1 MRSDTRR
8 RIIAVLALAVL
19 LVPVAALARS
29 ASPLPTASTAGQ
41 TTHILTNIQNLFIGS
56 MGGWLTHATLAAQDL
71 FTYLAVFELM
81 WVGIQWA
88 LKRPEPHE
96 LIGSLAVKIAFFAL
110 FYFGVIGM
118 APHWI
123 PLLLHMFQRAG
134 LVVTGMSGT
143 SANALTPANPSAI
156 FGQSWT
162 AIRGLAAAVE
172 SQLSLLHPLDDTLM
186 GFSAV
191 ISAVVFILAYAL
203 LAFEALIINIEAS
216 VILGAGVFMLAF
228 AGSNWTTTFS
238 EKYLSYVF
246 SIGVKYFVLTVI
258 LALGADLPTEIQHV
272 FHAMNAQGGYGW
284 ITPIEAS
291 FMTLVYGVVGLSAP
305 GIAGSMLSGSPSLST
320 GSFMGAAAGGAGVAA
335 AGVGV
340 AAGVA
345 GLAGSGAA
353 GLAAMARRLGG
364 GSAVAGGI
372 AGDMGA
378 TSMLGAMAGT
388 NRGASGGGGGVAGL
402 ARATGS
408 SSRGPVGSL
417 GGGSG
422 DSATGTARAGGVG
435 SGARSGGPT
444 GTAGRAGAWSV
455 DSAGTARPAQPGG
468 PGTAGGG
475 PAPNIRFGARDGGSA
490 SRQAGAAGS
499 KAAPG
504 QGPANGPSA
513 GSGAASAR
521 GATGAAGANSASQAH
536 AGQDRGADSNT
547 GGPAGSTGPAAGS
560 VPPGAPAGSGGGQ
573 DGIADPK
580 GTAPGAAA
588 EGAGAEKGVPPAG
601 DDKGFFNRTAA
612 QHAMNVAKHASR
624 GLGHAQDALRHQG
637 LSGGIN
643 IRLNHP
649 E

>member
-1 MRSDTRR
+1 MRVDTRR
-8 RIIAVLALAVL
+8 RIIAVLALAAL
-19 LVPVAALARS
+19 LLPVVALAQS
-29 ASPLPTASTAGQ
+29 AGPLPTASTAGQ
-41 TTHILTNIQNLFIGS
+41 TTHILTDIQNLFLGS
-56 MGGWLTHATLAAQDL
+56 MGGWLTHATRAAQDL
-71 FTYLAVFELM
+71 FSGLAIFELM

-156 FGQSWT
+156 FGESWT
-162 AIRGLAAAVE
+162 AIQQLDAAVT
-172 SQLSLLHPLDDTLM
+172 SQISLLHPLDDTVM
-186 GFSAV
+186 GLSAV

-203 LAFEALIINIEAS
+203 LAFEALMINIEAS

-228 AGSNWTTTFS
+228 SGSNWTTTFS

-258 LALGADLPTEIQHV
+258 LALGADLPHEIQQV
-272 FHAMNAQGGYGW
+272 FHVMNTQGGYSW

-320 GSFMGAAAGGAGVAA
+320 GSFMGAAVGGAGAAIGA
-335 AGVGV
+335 AGA

-345 GLAGSGAA
+345 GLAGSGGMA
-353 GLAAMARRLGG
+353 LAAMAKRLGG
-364 GSAVAGGI
+364 GSAAAGAI

-378 TSMLGAMAGT
+378 MGMLGSMAGR
-388 NRGASGGGGGVAGL
+388 NGPSGGSGGGVAGL
-402 ARATGS
+402 ARATGTGA
-408 SSRGPVGSL
+408 RGPVGSL

-422 DSATGTARAGGVG
+422 AAAGGAAHAGGVG
-435 SGARSGGPT
+435 SGARSGGST
-444 GTAGRAGAWSV
+444 GGWTV

-475 PAPNIRFGARDGGSA
+475 PAPNIRFGDRDGGSA

-513 GSGAASAR
+513 GSGAA
-521 GATGAAGANSASQAH
+521 GPTGGSSTGHAH
-536 AGQDRGADSNT
+536 PGQDRGAGANT
-547 GGPAGSTGPAAGS
+547 GGPAARS
-560 VPPGAPAGSGGGQ
+560 VPPGVAAGSGQ

-580 GTAPGAAA
+580 GTTPGTPHAAA
-588 EGAGAEKGVPPAG
+588 EGAEKAG
-601 DDKGFFNRTAA
+601 KGFFNRTAA
-612 QHAMNVAKHASR
+612 EHALNVAKHASK

>member
-1 MRSDTRR
+1 MGSDARR
-8 RIIAVLALAVL
+8 RLTPVLALAALLMPVL
-19 LVPVAALARS
+19 AQAAG
-29 ASPLPTASTAGQ
+29 PLPAASTAGQ
-41 TTHILTNIQNLFIGS
+41 TTHILTNIQNLFLGS
-56 MGGWLTHATLAAQDL
+56 MGGWLTHATAAAQDL
-71 FTYLAVFELM
+71 FSGLAVFELM

-134 LVVTGMSGT
+134 LVVTGLSGQQ
-143 SANALTPANPSAI
+143 ANALTPANPSAI
-156 FGQSWT
+156 FGQSWD
-162 AIRGLAAAVE
+162 AIQGLTAAVT
-172 SQLSLLHPLDDTLM
+172 SQLSLMHPLDDTLM
-186 GFSAV
+186 GLSAV
-191 ISAVVFILAYAL
+191 ASAIVFILAYAL

-258 LALGADLPTEIQHV
+258 LALGAGLPTTIQHV
-272 FHAMNAQGGYGW
+272 FQAMSAQGGYGW

-291 FMTLVYGVVGLSAP
+291 FMTLVYGVVGLTAP
-305 GIAGSMLSGSPSLST
+305 GVAGSMLSGSPSLST

-335 AGVGV
+335 AGLGA

-345 GLAGSGAA
+345 GMAGSGAA

-364 GSAVAGGI
+364 GSAAAGGI

-378 TSMLGAMAGT
+378 TSMLGSMAGKNGT
-388 NRGASGGGGGVAGL
+388 AAGSGGSVAGL

-408 SSRGPVGSL
+408 SSRGPAGSI
-417 GGGSG
+417 GRGGAAPGTGPAAGTRPAGSASGGSG
-422 DSATGTARAGGVG
+422 
-435 SGARSGGPT
+435 
-444 GTAGRAGAWSV
+444 AWTV
-455 DSAGTARPAQPGG
+455 DSAGTARPAAPGG
-468 PGTAGGG
+468 SARPAGAAGTAAGG
-475 PAPNIRFGARDGGSA
+475 PAPNIRFGDRGDHSTPHA
-490 SRQAGAAGS
+490 AGAGPQER
-499 KAAPG
+499 AAPG

-513 GSGAASAR
+513 GSGA
-521 GATGAAGANSASQAH
+521 TGPA
-536 AGQDRGADSNT
+536 GADSAGQARPGPDHSAGANT
-547 GGPAGSTGPAAGS
+547 GGPAGSTAPAGGS
-560 VPPGAPAGSGGGQ
+560 VPPGAPPAGAGGT
-573 DGIADPK
+573 DGIADPR
-580 GTAPGAAA
+580 GSTPGAPPAGA
-588 EGAGAEKGVPPAG
+588 AGAEKDG
-601 DDKGFFNRTAA
+601 KGFFSRTAA
-612 QHAMNVAKHASR
+612 EHALSVAKHASR

>member
-1 MRSDTRR
+1 MRADARR
-8 RIIAVLALAVL
+8 RVVAVLA
-19 LVPVAALARS
+19 VAALMLPALALAQS
-29 ASPLPTASTAGQ
+29 TSPLPAASTAGQ
-41 TTHILTNIQNLFIGS
+41 TTHILTDIQNLFLGS
-56 MGGWLTHATLAAQDL
+56 MGGWLSHATRAAQDL
-71 FTYLAVFELM
+71 FSGLAVFELM

-134 LVVTGMSGT
+134 LVVTGMSGQQ
-143 SANALTPANPSAI
+143 ANALTPANPSAI
-156 FGQSWT
+156 FGQSWD
-162 AIRGLAAAVE
+162 AIKGLTAAVS
-172 SQLSLLHPLDDTLM
+172 SQLSLMHPLDDTLM
-186 GFSAV
+186 GLSAV
-191 ISAVVFILAYAL
+191 ASAIVFILAYAL

-228 AGSNWTTTFS
+228 SGSNWTTTFS

-258 LALGADLPTEIQHV
+258 LALGAGLPTTIQHV
-272 FHAMNAQGGYGW
+272 FAAMQAQGGYGW

-291 FMTLVYGVVGLSAP
+291 FMTLVYGVVGLTAP

-320 GSFMGAAAGGAGVAA
+320 GSFMGAAAGGAGAAMGA
-335 AGVGV
+335 AGA

-353 GLAAMARRLGG
+353 GLAAMAKRLGG
-364 GSAVAGGI
+364 GSSAAGGI

-378 TSMLGAMAGT
+378 MGMLGSMAGT
-388 NRGASGGGGGVAGL
+388 NRGAGGGGGGVAGL

-408 SSRGPVGSL
+408 SSRGPLGSL

-422 DSATGTARAGGVG
+422 ASAGGATRAGG
-435 SGARSGGPT
+435 GARPGGPT
-444 GTAGRAGAWSV
+444 GATGRAGAWTV
-455 DSAGTARPAQPGG
+455 DSAGTARPTQPGG
-468 PGTAGGG
+468 SDPAGAGAAGQRAAGG
-475 PAPNIRFGARDGGSA
+475 PAPNIRFGDRGAHSTPHA
-490 SRQAGAAGS
+490 AGAGPQER
-499 KAAPG
+499 AAPG

-513 GSGAASAR
+513 GSGAA
-521 GATGAAGANSASQAH
+521 GTAGADSGSQAQP
-536 AGQDRGADSNT
+536 GPDRGAQGAT
-547 GGPAGSTGPAAGS
+547 GGPAASTGPAGGAA
-560 VPPGAPAGSGGGQ
+560 PPGAPPAGP
-573 DGIADPK
+573 DGIADPR
-580 GTAPGAAA
+580 GAAAAPGAGEAEKSAKGFLGRSAA
-588 EGAGAEKGVPPAG
+588 E
-601 DDKGFFNRTAA
+601 
-612 QHAMNVAKHASR
+612 HAMNVAKRASK
-624 GLGHAQDALRHQG
+624 GVGHAQDALRHQG

>member
-8 RIIAVLALAVL
+8 RVVAVLALAAL
-19 LVPVAALARS
+19 LLPVIALAQS
-29 ASPLPTASTAGQ
+29 ASPLPATSTAGQ
-41 TTHILTNIQNLFIGS
+41 TTHILTSIQNDFIGS
-56 MGGWLTHATLAAQDL
+56 MGGWLSHATAAAQDL

-143 SANALTPANPSAI
+143 SANALTPADPSAI
-156 FGQSWT
+156 FGESWT
-162 AIRGLAAAVE
+162 AIQQLGAAVTG
-172 SQLSLLHPLDDTLM
+172 QLSLMHPIDDTIM
-186 GFSAV
+186 GLSAV
-191 ISAVVFILAYAL
+191 ASAIIFVLAYAL

-335 AGVGV
+335 AGVGA

-353 GLAAMARRLGG
+353 GLAAMAKRLGG
-364 GSAVAGGI
+364 GASAVGGI

-378 TSMLGAMAGT
+378 MGMLGAMAGT
-388 NRGASGGGGGVAGL
+388 NRSAGGGGGGVAGL
-402 ARATGS
+402 VRSLGPGS
-408 SSRGPVGSL
+408 SAPAGSV

-422 DSATGTARAGGVG
+422 PRGSAAGTGTG
-435 SGARSGGPT
+435 
-444 GTAGRAGAWSV
+444 GRAGAWSV
-455 DSAGTARPAQPGG
+455 DSRGTARPSAPGG
-468 PGTAGGG
+468 RISPGGSARPAGAAETATGG
-475 PAPNIRFGARDGGSA
+475 PAPNIRFGDRGAGSA

-499 KAAPG
+499 GAAPG

-513 GSGAASAR
+513 DS
-521 GATGAAGANSASQAH
+521 GATGPTGGSSTGQAHPGQDHGAGAN
-536 AGQDRGADSNT
+536 T
-547 GGPAGSTGPAAGS
+547 GGLSAGTGSA
-560 VPPGAPAGSGGGQ
+560 GGGQ

>member
-8 RIIAVLALAVL
+8 RVVAVLALAAL
-19 LVPVAALARS
+19 LLPVIALAQS
-29 ASPLPTASTAGQ
+29 ASPLPATSTAGQ
-41 TTHILTNIQNLFIGS
+41 TTHILTSIQNDFIGS
-56 MGGWLTHATLAAQDL
+56 MGGWLSHATAAAQDL

-335 AGVGV
+335 AGVGA

-353 GLAAMARRLGG
+353 GLAAMAKRLGG
-364 GSAVAGGI
+364 GASAVGGI

-378 TSMLGAMAGT
+378 MGMLGAMAGT
-388 NRGASGGGGGVAGL
+388 NRSAGGGGGGVAGL
-402 ARATGS
+402 VRSLGPGS
-408 SSRGPVGSL
+408 SAPAGSV

-422 DSATGTARAGGVG
+422 PRGSAAGTGTG
-435 SGARSGGPT
+435 
-444 GTAGRAGAWSV
+444 GRAGAWSV
-455 DSAGTARPAQPGG
+455 DSRGTARPSAPGG
-468 PGTAGGG
+468 RISPGGSARPAGAAETATGG
-475 PAPNIRFGARDGGSA
+475 PAPNIRFGDRGAGSA

-499 KAAPG
+499 GAAPG

-513 GSGAASAR
+513 DS
-521 GATGAAGANSASQAH
+521 GATGPTGGSSTGQAHPGQDHGAGAN
-536 AGQDRGADSNT
+536 T
-547 GGPAGSTGPAAGS
+547 GGLSAGTGSA
-560 VPPGAPAGSGGGQ
+560 GGGQ

>member
-1 MRSDTRR
+1 MARMIDKDRFR
-8 RIIAVLALAVL
+8 ANALGLWCVFGFALAAPAL
-19 LVPVAALARS
+19 GHAAGVT
-29 ASPLPTASTAGQ
+29 SPLPTASTAGQ
-41 TTHILTNIQNLFIGS
+41 TTHILTDIQNLFIGS
-56 MGGWLTHATLAAQDL
+56 MGGWLTHATSAAQDL
-71 FTYLAVFELM
+71 FSGLALFELM

-156 FGQSWT
+156 FGQSWD
-162 AIRGLAAAVE
+162 AIASLAAAVKN
-172 SQLSLLHPLDDTLM
+172 QATWFHPLNDVLF

-272 FHAMNAQGGYGW
+272 FHAMNTQGGYSW

-353 GLAAMARRLGG
+353 GLAAMAKRLGG

-378 TSMLGAMAGT
+378 MGMLGSMAGT
-388 NRGASGGGGGVAGL
+388 NRGAGGGGGGVAGL
-402 ARATGS
+402 ARATGTGA
-408 SSRGPVGSL
+408 RGAGPAVGQGMAAAGKAAGKGVAAAGSAAGAAIGAVPGLQPVGAAVSAGAKAAGAGIEATGKAAGGATKAAGRAGGAAADKAGAGL
-417 GGGSG
+417 ARAAGGGSG
-422 DSATGTARAGGVG
+422 
-435 SGARSGGPT
+435 
-444 GTAGRAGAWSV
+444 
-455 DSAGTARPAQPGG
+455 
-468 PGTAGGG
+468 
-475 PAPNIRFGARDGGSA
+475 
-490 SRQAGAAGS
+490 AGAAPS
-499 KAAPG
+499 
-504 QGPANGPSA
+504 GPSA
-513 GSGAASAR
+513 AGAAK
-521 GATGAAGANSASQAH
+521 
-536 AGQDRGADSNT
+536 
-547 GGPAGSTGPAAGS
+547 GGT
-560 VPPGAPAGSGGGQ
+560 
-573 DGIADPK
+573 DGIADPSSAGPAQA
-580 GTAPGAAA
+580 GTGSEGTGAAQKA
-588 EGAGAEKGVPPAG
+588 T
-601 DDKGFFNRTAA
+601 KGFLGRSAA
-612 QHAMNVAKHASR
+612 EHAVNVAKHASR

-637 LSGGIN
+637 QSGGIN

>member
-1 MRSDTRR
+1 MVT
-8 RIIAVLALAVL
+8 VLALAAL
-19 LVPVAALARS
+19 LVPAVVLAQP
-29 ASPLPTASTAGQ
+29 AGPLPAASTAGQ
-41 TTHILTNIQNLFIGS
+41 TTHILTSIQDLFASS
-56 MGGWLTHATLAAQDL
+56 MSGWLTHATRAAQDL
-71 FTYLAVFELM
+71 FSGLALFELM

-88 LKRPEPHE
+88 LKRPELHE
-96 LIGSLAVKIAFFAL
+96 VIGSLSVKVAFFAL

-118 APHWI
+118 APHWV
-123 PLLLHMFQRAG
+123 PLLIHIFHQAG
-134 LVVTGMSGT
+134 LVVTGMSGQQ
-143 SANALTPANPSAI
+143 AQALTPANPSAI

-162 AIRGLAAAVE
+162 AIQQLAAAVT
-172 SQLSLLHPLDDTLM
+172 SQISLMHPLNDTVM
-186 GFSAV
+186 GLSAV
-191 ISAVVFILAYAL
+191 ASAIIFVLAYAL

-216 VILGAGVFMLAF
+216 VILGAGIFMLAF

-258 LALGADLPTEIQHV
+258 LALGAQLPVDIQHV
-272 FHAMNAQGGYGW
+272 FHAMNAQGGYSW

-291 FMTLVYGVVGLSAP
+291 FMTLVYGVVGLTAP

-320 GSFMGAAAGGAGVAA
+320 GSFMGAAAGGAGAAMGA
-335 AGVGV
+335 AGA

-364 GSAVAGGI
+364 GASAVGGI

-378 TSMLGAMAGT
+378 MGMLGAMAGT
-388 NRGASGGGGGVAGL
+388 NRGAGGGGGGVAGL
-402 ARATGS
+402 ARSLGPGS
-408 SSRGPVGSL
+408 SSPAGSIGRGAGS
-417 GGGSG
+417 S
-422 DSATGTARAGGVG
+422 
-435 SGARSGGPT
+435 GPT
-444 GTAGRAGAWSV
+444 GSAGGTGAAGRAGAWSV

-468 PGTAGGG
+468 PTPPGGSARQAGTAGAASGG
-475 PAPNIRFGARDGGSA
+475 PAPNIRFGDRGAGSA

-499 KAAPG
+499 GAAPG

-513 GSGAASAR
+513 DS
-521 GATGAAGANSASQAH
+521 GATGPTGGSSTGQAHPGQDHGAGAN
-536 AGQDRGADSNT
+536 T
-547 GGPAGSTGPAAGS
+547 GGLSAGTGSA
-560 VPPGAPAGSGGGQ
+560 GGGQ

>member
-1 MRSDTRR
+1 MRNDSR
-8 RIIAVLALAVL
+8 RILVLAALAAL
-19 LVPVAALARS
+19 LVPAAALAQS
-29 ASPLPTASTAGQ
+29 AGPLPSGGATTGLLDAIQQVFSTAS
-41 TTHILTNIQNLFIGS
+41 
-56 MGGWLTHATLAAQDL
+56 GGWLTHATGAAQDL
-71 FTYLAVFELM
+71 FRALALLEIS

-96 LIGSLAVKIAFFAL
+96 LIGSLTLKIMFFAV

-118 APHWI
+118 APHWV
-123 PLLLHMFQRAG
+123 PLLIHMFHRAG
-134 LVVTGMSGT
+134 LVVTGAGT
-143 SANALTPANPSAI
+143 APAGALTPSDPSAI

-162 AIRGLAAAVE
+162 AIEGLEQLVHQHLSANPLYAGQDVLWGLCSAFAA
-172 SQLSLLHPLDDTLM
+172 L
-186 GFSAV
+186 
-191 ISAVVFILAYAL
+191 VFFLAYAL
-203 LAFEALIINIEAS
+203 IAFEALLINIEAS

-228 AGSNWTTTFS
+228 AGSSWTTTFS
-238 EKYLSYVF
+238 EKYVSYVF

-258 LALGADLPTEIQHV
+258 LVAGVHLPQYIQHV
-272 FHAMNAQGGYGW
+272 FTALGHDKGGG
-284 ITPIEAS
+284 PFAPLAAS
-291 FMTLVYGVVGLSAP
+291 MVTLVYGVTGLMAP

-320 GSFMGAAAGGAGVAA
+320 GSFMGAAAGGAGAVMGA
-335 AGVGV
+335 AGA

-353 GLAAMARRLGG
+353 GLAAMAKRLGG

-378 TSMLGAMAGT
+378 MGMLGSMAGR
-388 NRGASGGGGGVAGL
+388 NGPSGGSGGGVGGL

-422 DSATGTARAGGVG
+422 ASAGGAAHAGGVG

-444 GTAGRAGAWSV
+444 GTAGRAGAWTV

-468 PGTAGGG
+468 PGPAGGG
-475 PAPNIRFGARDGGSA
+475 PAPNIRFGDRGAGSA
-490 SRQAGAAGS
+490 SRQAGAAGFE
-499 KAAPG
+499 AAPG
-504 QGPANGPSA
+504 QGPANGPSR
-513 GSGAASAR
+513 GSGAA
-521 GATGAAGANSASQAH
+521 GP
-536 AGQDRGADSNT
+536 T
-547 GGPAGSTGPAAGS
+547 GGSSTGPA
-560 VPPGAPAGSGGGQ
+560 VGGQ

-580 GTAPGAAA
+580 EVAPGAAA
-588 EGAGAEKGVPPAG
+588 ESAGAEKAG
-601 DDKGFFNRTAA
+601 KGFFSRTAA
-612 QHAMNVAKHASR
+612 QHAANVAKHASR

>member
-1 MRSDTRR
+1 MRVHSR
-8 RIIAVLALAVL
+8 RILALAALAAL
-19 LVPVAALARS
+19 LFPAAALALP
-29 ASPLPTASTAGQ
+29 AGPLPSGGATTGLLDAIQQVFSTAS
-41 TTHILTNIQNLFIGS
+41 
-56 MGGWLTHATLAAQDL
+56 GGWLTHATGAAQDL
-71 FTYLAVFELM
+71 FRALALLEIS

-96 LIGSLAVKIAFFAL
+96 LIGSLTLKIMFFAV

-118 APHWI
+118 APHWV
-123 PLLLHMFQRAG
+123 PLLIHMFHRAG
-134 LVVTGMSGT
+134 LVVTGAGT
-143 SANALTPANPSAI
+143 APAGALTPSNPSAI

-162 AIRGLAAAVE
+162 AIEGLEQLVHQHLSANPLYAGQDVLWGLCSAFAA
-172 SQLSLLHPLDDTLM
+172 L
-186 GFSAV
+186 
-191 ISAVVFILAYAL
+191 VFFLAYAL
-203 LAFEALIINIEAS
+203 IAFEALLINIEAS

-228 AGSNWTTTFS
+228 AGSSWTTTFS
-238 EKYLSYVF
+238 EKYVSYVF

-258 LALGADLPTEIQHV
+258 LVAGVHLPQYIQHV
-272 FHAMNAQGGYGW
+272 FTALGQDKGGG
-284 ITPIEAS
+284 PFAPLAAS
-291 FMTLVYGVVGLSAP
+291 MVTLVYGVTGLMAP

-320 GSFMGAAAGGAGVAA
+320 GSFMGAAAGGAGAVMGA
-335 AGVGV
+335 AGA

-353 GLAAMARRLGG
+353 GLAAMAKRLGG

-378 TSMLGAMAGT
+378 TGMLGSLAGR
-388 NRGASGGGGGVAGL
+388 NGPSGGSGGGVGGL

-422 DSATGTARAGGVG
+422 ASAGGAAHAGGVG

-468 PGTAGGG
+468 PGPAGGG
-475 PAPNIRFGARDGGSA
+475 PAPNIRFGDRGAGSA

-499 KAAPG
+499 GAAPG

-513 GSGAASAR
+513 SSGAA
-521 GATGAAGANSASQAH
+521 GPTGGSSTGQAH
-536 AGQDRGADSNT
+536 PGQDRGADSNT
-547 GGPAGSTGPAAGS
+547 GGPAG
-560 VPPGAPAGSGGGQ
+560 GGQ

-580 GTAPGAAA
+580 EVAPGAAA
-588 EGAGAEKGVPPAG
+588 EGAGAEKAG
-601 DDKGFFNRTAA
+601 KGFFNRTAA
-612 QHAMNVAKHASR
+612 EHALNVAKHASK
-624 GLGHAQDALRHQG
+624 GLGNAQDALRHQG

>member
-1 MRSDTRR
+1 MRTDTRWR
-8 RIIAVLALAVL
+8 LLAALAVAALLVPALALAQ
-19 LVPVAALARS
+19 S
-29 ASPLPTASTAGQ
+29 SGPLPAASTAGQ
-41 TTHILTNIQNLFIGS
+41 TTHILTDIQNLFLGS
-56 MGGWLTHATLAAQDL
+56 MGGWLTHATAAAQDL
-71 FTYLAVFELM
+71 FSGLALFELM
-81 WVGIQWA
+81 WVGIGWA

-134 LVVTGMSGT
+134 LVVTGLSGQQ
-143 SANALTPANPSAI
+143 AGALTPADPSAI
-156 FGQSWT
+156 FGQSWD
-162 AIRGLAAAVE
+162 AIKALGAAVT
-172 SQLSLLHPLDDTLM
+172 QQVSLFHPIDDVLM

-191 ISAVVFILAYAL
+191 ASAIVFVLAYAL

-228 AGSNWTTTFS
+228 SGSNWTTTFS

-258 LALGADLPTEIQHV
+258 LALGAGLPTTIQHV
-272 FHAMNAQGGYGW
+272 FQAMSAQGGYGW

-305 GIAGSMLSGSPSLST
+305 GVAGSMLSGSPSLST

-335 AGVGV
+335 AGLGA

-345 GLAGSGAA
+345 GMAGSGTA
-353 GLAAMARRLGG
+353 GLAAMAKRLGG
-364 GSAVAGGI
+364 GSSAAGGL

-378 TSMLGAMAGT
+378 MGMLGSMAGKNGT
-388 NRGASGGGGGVAGL
+388 AAGSGGGVAGL
-402 ARATGS
+402 ARSLGPGS
-408 SSRGPVGSL
+408 SSPAGSIGRGASSA
-417 GGGSG
+417 GG
-422 DSATGTARAGGVG
+422 ATRAGG
-435 SGARSGGPT
+435 GARPGGPT
-444 GTAGRAGAWSV
+444 GATGRAGAWTV
-455 DSAGTARPAQPGG
+455 DSAGTARPTQPGG
-468 PGTAGGG
+468 PSPAGGG
-475 PAPNIRFGARDGGSA
+475 PAPNIRFGDRGAGSA

-504 QGPANGPSA
+504 QGSPAGGADPAGGASA
-513 GSGAASAR
+513 GS
-521 GATGAAGANSASQAH
+521 GATGAAGANSGSH
-536 AGQDRGADSNT
+536 AQPGPDHSAGANP
-547 GGPAGSTGPAAGS
+547 GGPAAGTGPVGGGPAADN
-560 VPPGAPAGSGGGQ
+560 VPPGAAAGSGQ

-580 GTAPGAAA
+580 GTPPGAAA
-588 EGAGAEKGVPPAG
+588 EGAGAEKAG
-601 DDKGFFNRTAA
+601 KGFFNRTAA
-612 QHAMNVAKHASR
+612 EHALNVAKHASR

>member
-8 RIIAVLALAVL
+8 VVAVLA
-19 LVPVAALARS
+19 VAALLLPVIALAQS
-29 ASPLPTASTAGQ
+29 ASPLPAASTAGQ
-41 TTHILTNIQNLFIGS
+41 TTHILTSIQNHFLGS
-56 MGGWLTHATLAAQDL
+56 MGGWLAHATRAAQDL

-123 PLLLHMFQRAG
+123 PLVLHIFQRAG
-134 LVVTGMSGT
+134 LVVTGMSGQQ
-143 SANALTPANPSAI
+143 AQALTPANPSAI
-156 FGQSWT
+156 FGQSWD
-162 AIRGLAAAVE
+162 AIKALTSAVT
-172 SQLSLLHPLDDTLM
+172 SQISLLHPLDDTVM
-186 GFSAV
+186 GLSAV
-191 ISAVVFILAYAL
+191 ASAIIFILAYAL
-203 LAFEALIINIEAS
+203 LAFEALMINIEAS

-228 AGSNWTTTFS
+228 SGSNWTTTFS

-258 LALGADLPTEIQHV
+258 LALGAQLPVDIQHV
-272 FHAMNAQGGYGW
+272 FHVMSSQGGYSW
-284 ITPIEAS
+284 TAPIEMS

-335 AGVGV
+335 AGIGA

-345 GLAGSGAA
+345 GLAGSGGMA
-353 GLAAMARRLGG
+353 LAAMAKRLGG

-388 NRGASGGGGGVAGL
+388 NRGASGGGGGVGGL

-422 DSATGTARAGGVG
+422 ASATGTARAGGVG

-444 GTAGRAGAWSV
+444 GAWTV
-455 DSAGTARPAQPGG
+455 DSAGTARPAQPGASAR
-468 PGTAGGG
+468 PAGASRAAAGG
-475 PAPNIRFGARDGGSA
+475 PAPNIRFGDRDGGSA

-499 KAAPG
+499 GAAPG

-513 GSGAASAR
+513 GSGAA
-521 GATGAAGANSASQAH
+521 GPTGGSSTGQAH
-536 AGQDRGADSNT
+536 PGQDRGADSNT
-547 GGPAGSTGPAAGS
+547 GGPAGGTGPAVGS
-560 VPPGAPAGSGGGQ
+560 VPPGTAAGSGQ

-588 EGAGAEKGVPPAG
+588 EGAGAEKAG
-601 DDKGFFNRTAA
+601 KGFFNRTAA

-637 LSGGIN
+637 QSGGIN

>member
-1 MRSDTRR
+1 MRVHSR
-8 RIIAVLALAVL
+8 RILALAALAAL
-19 LVPVAALARS
+19 LFPAAALALP
-29 ASPLPTASTAGQ
+29 AGPLPSGGATTGLLDAIQQVFSTAS
-41 TTHILTNIQNLFIGS
+41 
-56 MGGWLTHATLAAQDL
+56 GGWLTHATGAAQDL
-71 FTYLAVFELM
+71 FRALALLEIS

-96 LIGSLAVKIAFFAL
+96 LIGSLTLKIMFFAV

-118 APHWI
+118 APHWV
-123 PLLLHMFQRAG
+123 PLLIHIFHRAG
-134 LVVTGMSGT
+134 LIVTGAG
-143 SANALTPANPSAI
+143 SAPAGALSPSDPSAI
-156 FGQSWT
+156 FGESWT
-162 AIRGLAAAVE
+162 AIQGLEQLVHQHLSANPLYAGQDVLWGLCSAFAA
-172 SQLSLLHPLDDTLM
+172 L
-186 GFSAV
+186 
-191 ISAVVFILAYAL
+191 VFFLAYAL
-203 LAFEALIINIEAS
+203 IAFEALLINIEAS

-228 AGSNWTTTFS
+228 AGSSWTTTFS
-238 EKYLSYVF
+238 EKYVSYVF

-258 LALGADLPTEIQHV
+258 LVAGVHLPQYIQHMFTALGKD
-272 FHAMNAQGGYGW
+272 QGGG
-284 ITPIEAS
+284 PFAPMAAS
-291 FMTLVYGVVGLSAP
+291 MVTLVYGVTGLMAP

-320 GSFMGAAAGGAGVAA
+320 GSFMGAAAGGAGAAMGA
-335 AGVGV
+335 AGA

-364 GSAVAGGI
+364 GASAVGGI

-378 TSMLGAMAGT
+378 MGMLGAMAGT
-388 NRGASGGGGGVAGL
+388 NRGAGGGGGGVAGL
-402 ARATGS
+402 ARSLGPGS
-408 SSRGPVGSL
+408 SSPAGSIGRGAGS
-417 GGGSG
+417 S
-422 DSATGTARAGGVG
+422 
-435 SGARSGGPT
+435 GPT
-444 GTAGRAGAWSV
+444 GSAGGTGAAGRAGAWSV

-468 PGTAGGG
+468 PTPPGGSARQAGTAGAASGG
-475 PAPNIRFGARDGGSA
+475 PAPNIRFGDRGAGSA

-499 KAAPG
+499 GAAPG

-513 GSGAASAR
+513 DS
-521 GATGAAGANSASQAH
+521 GATGPTGGSSTGQAHPGQDHGAGAN
-536 AGQDRGADSNT
+536 T
-547 GGPAGSTGPAAGS
+547 GGLSAGTGSA
-560 VPPGAPAGSGGGQ
+560 GGGQ

>member
-8 RIIAVLALAVL
+8 RVVTVLTLAAL
-19 LVPVAALARS
+19 LVPVAALAQS
-29 ASPLPTASTAGQ
+29 ASPLPATSTSGQSTA
-41 TTHILTNIQNLFIGS
+41 ILTTIQNLFLGS
-56 MGGWLTHATLAAQDL
+56 MGGWLTHATAAAQNL
-71 FTYLAVFELM
+71 FTYLAVFEFM

-96 LIGSLAVKIAFFAL
+96 LIGSLTVKIAFFAL

-123 PLLLHMFQRAG
+123 PLVLHIFQRAG
-134 LVVTGMSGT
+134 LVVTGMSGQQ
-143 SANALTPANPSAI
+143 AQALTPANPSAI
-156 FGQSWT
+156 FGQSWDAIKALTT
-162 AIRGLAAAVE
+162 AVT
-172 SQLSLLHPLDDTLM
+172 SQVTLMHPLDDTLM
-186 GFSAV
+186 GLSAV
-191 ISAVVFILAYAL
+191 ASAIIFILAYAL

-258 LALGADLPTEIQHV
+258 LALGAQLPIDIQHV
-272 FHAMNAQGGYGW
+272 FHVMSSQGGYSW
-284 ITPIEAS
+284 SAPIEMS
-291 FMTLVYGVVGLSAP
+291 FVTLVYGVVGLSAP

-320 GSFMGAAAGGAGVAA
+320 GSFMGAAAGGAGAVMGA
-335 AGVGV
+335 AGA

-345 GLAGSGAA
+345 GLAGSGGMA
-353 GLAAMARRLGG
+353 LAAMAKRLGG

-388 NRGASGGGGGVAGL
+388 NRGASGGGGGVGGL

-422 DSATGTARAGGVG
+422 ASATGTARAGGVG

-468 PGTAGGG
+468 PGPAGGG
-475 PAPNIRFGARDGGSA
+475 PAPNIRFGDRGG
-490 SRQAGAAGS
+490 
-499 KAAPG
+499 PG
-504 QGPANGPSA
+504 GQHGPAGGTRPGSSSTTQGGASA
-513 GSGAASAR
+513 GSGAA
-521 GATGAAGANSASQAH
+521 GPTGGSSTGQAH
-536 AGQDRGADSNT
+536 PGQDRGADSNT

-580 GTAPGAAA
+580 GAAPGAAA
-588 EGAGAEKGVPPAG
+588 EGAGAAEKAG
-601 DDKGFFNRTAA
+601 KGFFNRTAA

>member
-1 MRSDTRR
+1 MRSNTRW
-8 RIIAVLALAVL
+8 IFAALC
-19 LVPVAALARS
+19 VAALVIPTVVLAQA
-29 ASPLPTASTAGQ
+29 ASPLPAASTAGQ
-41 TTHILTNIQNLFIGS
+41 TTHILTDIQNLFLGS
-56 MGGWLTHATLAAQDL
+56 MGGWLAHATAAAQDL
-71 FTYLAVFELM
+71 FSGLALFELM

-96 LIGSLAVKIAFFAL
+96 LIGSLGIKIAFFAL

-134 LVVTGMSGT
+134 LVVTGMSGQQ
-143 SANALTPANPSAI
+143 ANALSPANPSAI
-156 FGQSWT
+156 FGQSWA
-162 AIRGLAAAVE
+162 AIEAMSAAVT
-172 SQLSLLHPLDDTLM
+172 SQVSLLHPLNDTIM
-186 GFSAV
+186 GLSAV
-191 ISAVVFILAYAL
+191 ASAIVFVLAYAL

-228 AGSNWTTTFS
+228 SGSNWTTTFS

-258 LALGADLPTEIQHV
+258 LALGANLPHEIQQV
-272 FHAMNAQGGYGW
+272 FHVMNTEGGYSW

-320 GSFMGAAAGGAGVAA
+320 GSFMGAAAGGAGAAMGAAGAA
-335 AGVGV
+335 AS
-340 AAGVA
+340 VA

-353 GLAAMARRLGG
+353 GLAAMAKRLGG
-364 GSAVAGGI
+364 GSSAASAI

-378 TSMLGAMAGT
+378 MGMLGSLAGK
-388 NRGASGGGGGVAGL
+388 NGSAAASGGGVAGL

-417 GGGSG
+417 G
-422 DSATGTARAGGVG
+422 
-435 SGARSGGPT
+435 SGARSSGSTVPP
-444 GTAGRAGAWSV
+444 AGGAWTV
-455 DSAGTARPAQPGG
+455 DSAGTARPAP
-468 PGTAGGG
+468 AGGADTTGAG
-475 PAPNIRFGARDGGSA
+475 PAPNIRFGDRGTDQA

-499 KAAPG
+499 GAALG
-504 QGPANGPSA
+504 QGPAQGGASA
-513 GSGAASAR
+513 GS
-521 GATGAAGANSASQAH
+521 GATGAAGASSGSPRAAQP
-536 AGQDRGADSNT
+536 GPDRGA
-547 GGPAGSTGPAAGS
+547 AGAT
-560 VPPGAPAGSGGGQ
+560 GAPASG
-573 DGIADPK
+573 A
-580 GTAPGAAA
+580 GAAA
-588 EGAGAEKGVPPAG
+588 KDGKS
-601 DDKGFFNRTAA
+601 FFSRTAA
-612 QHAMNVAKHASR
+612 EHAVNVVKHASK
-624 GLGHAQDALRHQG
+624 GLGHPQDALRHQG

>member
-1 MRSDTRR
+1 MRRHNTRW
-8 RIIAVLALAVL
+8 ILPAACLAALLIPTVVLAQA
-19 LVPVAALARS
+19 
-29 ASPLPTASTAGQ
+29 ASPLPAASTAGQ
-41 TTHILTNIQNLFIGS
+41 TTHILTDIQNLFLGS
-56 MGGWLTHATLAAQDL
+56 MGGWLTHATVAAQDL
-71 FTYLAVFELM
+71 FSGLALFELM

-88 LKRPEPHE
+88 LKRPDPHE
-96 LIGSLAVKIAFFAL
+96 LIGSLGIKIAFFAL

-134 LVVTGMSGT
+134 LVVTGMSGQQ
-143 SANALTPANPSAI
+143 ANALTPANPSAI

-162 AIRGLAAAVE
+162 AIEAMSAAVT
-172 SQLSLLHPLDDTLM
+172 SQVSLLHPLNDTIM
-186 GFSAV
+186 GLSAV
-191 ISAVVFILAYAL
+191 ASAIVFVLAYAL

-258 LALGADLPTEIQHV
+258 LALGANLPHEIQQV
-272 FHAMNAQGGYGW
+272 FHVMNTQGGYSW

-291 FMTLVYGVVGLSAP
+291 FMTLVYGVVGLTAP

-335 AGVGV
+335 AGLGA

-345 GLAGSGAA
+345 GLAGSGGAA
-353 GLAAMARRLGG
+353 LAAMSKRL
-364 GSAVAGGI
+364 AGGASSAALG

-378 TSMLGAMAGT
+378 MGMLGSLAGK
-388 NRGASGGGGGVAGL
+388 NGSAAASAGGVSGL
-402 ARATGS
+402 AR
-408 SSRGPVGSL
+408 SL
-417 GGGSG
+417 GPSSGGP
-422 DSATGTARAGGVG
+422 AGSVG
-435 SGARSGGPT
+435 SGARSSGSTVPP
-444 GTAGRAGAWSV
+444 AGGAWTV
-455 DSAGTARPAQPGG
+455 DSAGTARPAP
-468 PGTAGGG
+468 AGGADTTGAG
-475 PAPNIRFGARDGGSA
+475 PAPNIRFGDRGTDQA

-499 KAAPG
+499 GAAPG
-504 QGPANGPSA
+504 QGSTQGGPSA
-513 GSGAASAR
+513 AS
-521 GATGAAGANSASQAH
+521 GATGPAGGDSADRAPP
-536 AGQDRGADSNT
+536 GPDRGAGANT
-547 GGPAGSTGPAAGS
+547 GGPGDGASAAG
-560 VPPGAPAGSGGGQ
+560 GA
-573 DGIADPK
+573 DGIADPR
-580 GTAPGAAA
+580 GAAA
-588 EGAGAEKGVPPAG
+588 GAAEKGVPPAG
-601 DDKGFFNRTAA
+601 AEKGFFSRSAA
-612 QHAMNVAKHASR
+612 EHAVNVAKHASR